1 VGFDRVCH
9 RALQIFGGLW
19 LHHGVRSRTTKRA
32 HLCATKSKRALGAA
46 SKNGEESMRFGV
58 GLNRKWLLV
67 LGLASAACGAKAP
80 AAEAPEE
87 SRSSGSEVES
97 SSDALSITGLRGTL
111 SQHEIQGALEPR
123 MMKFSRCV
131 QKRSGDVEW
140 VSGAMAFEFK
150 VALDGSVASVYPKQS
165 SMGDR
170 ETERCML
177 DVAKSTRFPAPHGG
191 EAEFSWSLE
200 VPLDSEIRTPVPWS
214 AVEAGTVLSERAP
227 ELSSQCGAGPFDLTA
242 YVDVD
247 GKVVAVGGAVQSEAS
262 AAQLDCVTQL
272 VQTWVFP
279 SPGSYAAKL
288 NFQVD

>member
-1 VGFDRVCH
+1 
-9 RALQIFGGLW
+9 
-19 LHHGVRSRTTKRA
+19 
-32 HLCATKSKRALGAA
+32 
-46 SKNGEESMRFGV
+46 
-58 GLNRKWLLV
+58 LV
-67 LGLASAACGAKAP
+67 SAACGGKAP
-80 AAEAPEE
+80 ESEVPEE
-87 SRSSGSEVES
+87 SAASGSEEAPS
-97 SSDALSITGLRGTL
+97 SADSLSVTGLRGTL
-111 SQHEIQGALEPR
+111 SQQEIQNALEPR

-150 VALDGSVASVYPKQS
+150 IALSGAVASVYPKQS

-177 DVAKSTRFPAPHGG
+177 EVAQGTRFPAPHGG

-200 VPLDSEIRTPVPWS
+200 VPLDSDIRAPVPWTAAQAG
-214 AVEAGTVLSERAP
+214 AVVSERGP
-227 ELSSQCGAGPFDLTA
+227 ELSARCGAGPYDLTA
-242 YVDVD
+242 YVDVE

-262 AAQLDCVTQL
+262 AQQLDCVTQA
-272 VQTWVFP
+272 VQGWVFP